1 MTRFS
6 LRPADS
12 AGFVRSALARSGP
25 FGEKRSIFV
34 AVLLSVAAPGC
45 LPGLG
50 KAPAKAAVSAEPS
63 ELETLRADNAELSRR
78 VHELRAEKVELKRR
92 LAQLE
97 QDDAPSKAAPAAASV
112 STASALPVVELDEA
126 AQPGL
131 DASRPALEPNAA
143 PRPVA
148 EAPVLISGLADAADF
163 DLGRAALEAGSYQNA
178 DVTLSRFLAHNP
190 RHPFADDAL
199 VLRGRARAG
208 RQQFDAAER
217 DFRLVADR
225 YPEELVAPDAWLELV
240 RLRRGRG
247 DDPGAR
253 EASQVLLARYPDSVA
268 ASQVPQEFLE

>member
-6 LRPADS
+6 LRPS
-12 AGFVRSALARSGP
+12 RWAGFVRSVPSRSGP
-25 FGEKRSIFV
+25 LREKRGVFV
-34 AVLLSVAAPGC
+34 AVLLCMAAPGC

-97 QDDAPSKAAPAAASV
+97 ADDAPGKAEAAAPV
-112 STASALPVVELDEA
+112 STASALPVVEVDEA
-126 AQPGL
+126 AQQVV
-131 DASRPALEPNAA
+131 DAPRSASQPNAA
-143 PRPVA
+143 PRPAA

-199 VLRGRARAG
+199 VLRGRARVG

-240 RLRRGRG
+240 RLLHGRG

-253 EASQVLLARYPDSVA
+253 EATQVLLARYPDSVA